1 MREKKLSAR
10 RTTPGPEMLSGEE
23 TCEAATV
30 RRGGSTATPEKE
42 SNVTARYE
50 KLLSKLRRWMR
61 KKPGFK
67 T

>member
-50 KLLSKLRRWMR
+50 KLLSKLR
-61 KKPGFK
+61 
-67 T
+67 

>member
-1 MREKKLSAR
+1 
-10 RTTPGPEMLSGEE
+10 MLSGKE
-23 TCEAATV
+23 TCEPATV
-30 RRGGSTATPEKE
+30 RLGGSTATPEKE

-50 KLLSKLRRWMR
+50 KLLAKQRRRMR